1 MKGISDMFNI
11 LKKKNTIDKDSKI
24 IDIVDGKIPYNEIKN
39 EDKIT
44 FIIITQ
50 DEDILKKSI
59 QAIAEISKE
68 NKEKEINVVISSS
81 YEKLHK
87 ITNGAL

>member
-1 MKGISDMFNI
+1 MFNF

-24 IDIVDGKIPYNEIKN
+24 IDVVDGKIPYNEIKN
-39 EDKIT
+39 ENKIT
-44 FIIITQ
+44 FIIITK
-50 DEDILKKSI
+50 DEDVLKKSI
-59 QAIAEISKE
+59 QSISEVSKE

>member
-1 MKGISDMFNI
+1 MFNL

-50 DEDILKKSI
+50 DEDILKNEYKLKVVSDDPTDI
-59 QAIAEISKE
+59 EEIK
-68 NKEKEINVVISSS
+68 
-81 YEKLHK
+81 
-87 ITNGAL
+87 

>member
-1 MKGISDMFNI
+1 MFNF

-24 IDIVDGKIPYNEIKN
+24 IDVVDGKIPYNEIKN

-50 DEDILKKSI
+50 DEDVLKKSI

>member
-1 MKGISDMFNI
+1 MFNL

-24 IDIVDGKIPYNEIKN
+24 IDVVDGKIPYNEIKN

-59 QAIAEISKE
+59 QAIAEVSKE

-87 ITNGAL
+87 IINGAL

>member
-1 MKGISDMFNI
+1 MFNL

-24 IDIVDGKIPYNEIKN
+24 IDVVNGKIPYDKIKN

-50 DEDILKKSI
+50 DEEVLKKSI

-68 NKEKEINVVISSS
+68 NSEKEINVVI
-81 YEKLHK
+81 
-87 ITNGAL
+87 

>member
-1 MKGISDMFNI
+1 MFN
-11 LKKKNTIDKDSKI
+11 LFKKKNTIDKDSKI
-24 IDIVDGKIPYNEIKN
+24 IDVVDGKIPYDKIKN

-50 DEDILKKSI
+50 DEDVLKKSI
-59 QAIAEISKE
+59 QAIAEVSKE

-81 YEKLHK
+81 YKKLHK

>member
-1 MKGISDMFNI
+1 MFNL

-24 IDIVDGKIPYNEIKN
+24 IDVVDGKIPYNEIN
-39 EDKIT
+39 DEDKIT

-50 DEDILKKSI
+50 DEDVLKKSI
-59 QAIAEISKE
+59 QAIAEVSKE

>member
-1 MKGISDMFNI
+1 MFNL

-24 IDIVDGKIPYNEIKN
+24 IDVVDGKIPYNEIKN

-50 DEDILKKSI
+50 DEDVLKKSI
-59 QAIAEISKE
+59 QSIAEVSKE

>member
-1 MKGISDMFNI
+1 MFNL

-24 IDIVDGKIPYNEIKN
+24 IDVVDGKIPYNEIN
-39 EDKIT
+39 DEDKIT

-50 DEDILKKSI
+50 DEDVLKKSI
-59 QAIAEISKE
+59 QSIAEVSKE

-81 YEKLHK
+81 YKKLHK

>member
-1 MKGISDMFNI
+1 MFNL

-24 IDIVDGKIPYNEIKN
+24 IDVVDGKIPYNEIKN

-50 DEDILKKSI
+50 DEDVLKKSI
-59 QAIAEISKE
+59 QAIAEVSKE

>member
-1 MKGISDMFNI
+1 MFNL

-24 IDIVDGKIPYNEIKN
+24 IDVVDGKIPYNEIN
-39 EDKIT
+39 DEDKIT

>member
-1 MKGISDMFNI
+1 MFNL

-24 IDIVDGKIPYNEIKN
+24 IDVVDGKIPYNEIKN

-50 DEDILKKSI
+50 DEDVLKKSI

>member
-1 MKGISDMFNI
+1 MFN
-11 LKKKNTIDKDSKI
+11 LFKKKETIDKDSKI
-24 IDIVDGKIPYNEIKN
+24 IEVKDGVIPYDEVKN
-39 EDKIT
+39 ENKIA

-50 DEDILKKSI
+50 DEDVLKKSI
-59 QAIAEISKE
+59 QSIAEVSKE

>member
-1 MKGISDMFNI
+1 MFNL

>member
-1 MKGISDMFNI
+1 MFNL

-24 IDIVDGKIPYNEIKN
+24 IDVVNGKIPYDEIKN

-50 DEDILKKSI
+50 DEDVLKKSL
-59 QAIAEISKE
+59 QAIAEVTKD

>member
-1 MKGISDMFNI
+1 MFNL
-11 LKKKNTIDKDSKI
+11 LKKKNTINKDSKI
-24 IDIVDGKIPYNEIKN
+24 INVVDGKIPYSEIKN

-44 FIIITQ
+44 FVIITK
-50 DEDILKKSI
+50 DEDVLKNSL
-59 QAIAEISKE
+59 QSIAEVTKE

>member
-1 MKGISDMFNI
+1 MFNL

-24 IDIVDGKIPYNEIKN
+24 IDVVDGKIPYNEIN
-39 EDKIT
+39 DEDKIT

-50 DEDILKKSI
+50 DEDVLKKSI
-59 QAIAEISKE
+59 QAIAEVSKE

-81 YEKLHK
+81 YKKLHK

>member
-1 MKGISDMFNI
+1 MFNL
-11 LKKKNTIDKDSKI
+11 LKKKNTIDKNSKL
-24 IDIVDGKIPYNEIKN
+24 IDVVNGKIPYDEIKN

-50 DEDILKKSI
+50 DEDVLKKSL
-59 QAIAEISKE
+59 QAIAEVTKD

>member
-1 MKGISDMFNI
+1 MFNL

-24 IDIVDGKIPYNEIKN
+24 IDVVNGKIPYDKIKN

-50 DEDILKKSI
+50 DEEVLKKSI

-68 NKEKEINVVISSS
+68 NSEKEINVVISSS
-81 YEKLHK
+81 YEKLHR
-87 ITNGAL
+87 ITNGIL

>member
-1 MKGISDMFNI
+1 MFNL

-24 IDIVDGKIPYNEIKN
+24 IDVVDGIIPYDEIKN

-50 DEDILKKSI
+50 DENKLKKSI
-59 QAIAEISKE
+59 QSIAEVSKE

>member
-1 MKGISDMFNI
+1 MFNL

-24 IDIVDGKIPYNEIKN
+24 IDVVNGKIPYDEIKN

-50 DEDILKKSI
+50 DEDVLKKSL
-59 QAIAEISKE
+59 QVIAEVTKD

>member
-1 MKGISDMFNI
+1 MFNL

-24 IDIVDGKIPYNEIKN
+24 IDVVDGKIPYSEIKN

-44 FIIITQ
+44 FVIITK
-50 DEDILKKSI
+50 DEDVLKNSL
-59 QAIAEISKE
+59 QAIAEVTKD

>member
-1 MKGISDMFNI
+1 MFNL

-24 IDIVDGKIPYNEIKN
+24 IDVVNGKIPYDEIKN

-50 DEDILKKSI
+50 DEDVLKKSL
-59 QAIAEISKE
+59 QAIAEVTKD
-68 NKEKEINVVISSS
+68 NKEKEINVVILSS

>member
-1 MKGISDMFNI
+1 MFNL

-24 IDIVDGKIPYNEIKN
+24 IDVIDGKIPYNEIKN

-50 DEDILKKSI
+50 DEDVLKKSI

>member
-1 MKGISDMFNI
+1 MFNL

-24 IDIVDGKIPYNEIKN
+24 IDVVNGKIPYDKIKN

-50 DEDILKKSI
+50 DEEVLK
-59 QAIAEISKE
+59 
-68 NKEKEINVVISSS
+68 
-81 YEKLHK
+81 
-87 ITNGAL
+87 

>member
-1 MKGISDMFNI
+1 MFNL

-24 IDIVDGKIPYNEIKN
+24 IDVVDGKIPYNEIKN

-50 DEDILKKSI
+50 DEDVLKKSI
-59 QAIAEISKE
+59 QSIAEVSKE
-68 NKEKEINVVISSS
+68 HKEKKINVVISSS

>member
-1 MKGISDMFNI
+1 MKGISDMFN
-11 LKKKNTIDKDSKI
+11 LFKKKNTIDKDSKI
-24 IDIVDGKIPYNEIKN
+24 IDVIDDKIPYDKIKN

-50 DEDILKKSI
+50 DEDVLKKSI
-59 QAIAEISKE
+59 QAIAGVSKE

-81 YEKLHK
+81 YKKLHK

>member
-1 MKGISDMFNI
+1 MIMFNL

-24 IDIVDGKIPYNEIKN
+24 IDVVDGKIPYNEIKN

-50 DEDILKKSI
+50 DENVLKKSI
-59 QAIAEISKE
+59 QTIAEISKE
-68 NKEKEINVVISSS
+68 NKEINVVISSS

-87 ITNGAL
+87 KK

>member
-1 MKGISDMFNI
+1 MFNL

-24 IDIVDGKIPYNEIKN
+24 IDFDEGKIPYNEIKN

-50 DEDILKKSI
+50 DEEVLKKSI
-59 QAIAEISKE
+59 DAIVRVSKE
-68 NKEKEINVVISSS
+68 HKEKEINVVISSS

>member
-1 MKGISDMFNI
+1 MFNI

-24 IDIVDGKIPYNEIKN
+24 IDVVDGKIPYNEIKN

-50 DEDILKKSI
+50 DENVLKKSI
-59 QAIAEISKE
+59 QAIVEISKE

>member
-1 MKGISDMFNI
+1 MFNL

-24 IDIVDGKIPYNEIKN
+24 IDVVDGKIPYNEINN

-50 DEDILKKSI
+50 DEDVLKKSI
-59 QAIAEISKE
+59 QAIAEVSKK
-68 NKEKEINVVISSS
+68 NKEKEINAVISSS

-87 ITNGAL
+87 ITNGVL